1 MNTSKRNN
9 EPKEIK
15 MRTQDR
21 KEIKKR
27 ANKYYQS
34 PTSNN
39 LDNLI
44 LFYDTLN
51 EDDAQEADSIIRKL
65 IPSWGH

>member
-1 MNTSKRNN
+1 
-9 EPKEIK
+9 